1 MIGCLARLTPDRL
14 VLILGLLGGLP
25 LVFATPP
32 FQVPDEPAHFLH
44 VYQIATAAGAVRG
57 PAGVAGFEMP
67 ASLPRL
73 AELCVA
79 GVPFHPGRRLP
90 AGLLAAAWRLPLA
103 PERRAFVPA
112 GLLNPY
118 TPGPYLAA
126 AAAVGVGRLLEL
138 RPLALLYV
146 ARLANLAAALAV
158 AWAAVRLAPVY
169 GWLFALLA
177 LTPMAMFERSSA
189 SADALTDALGLLLV
203 SCILSLAVAPQ
214 RSAAARAA
222 AHASRAE
229 CAPHVVALPL
239 VAPALEVAPAMAA
252 ARLDAPV
259 TPVDADSARRAVPL
273 AGRAAWLLAAAV
285 LLAAAKAVYFLLDLL
300 IFLVPAS
307 RIPLGRRSRL
317 GAVTLWSG
325 GLAAI
330 AAGLGFSWWQAR
342 LYFSVGWLQPGVQ
355 PAAQLQGVIAAP
367 QRFLDLALA
376 DYAHH
381 ALRYGAELVGNFG
394 WLDTPL
400 PRLAIVVWALALL
413 AAALTGGSPELELA
427 GWQRCLIA
435 AVVAAALLGLSFSQ
449 YVAWTPLGAGFIEG
463 LQGRYFLP
471 LAPAAALLLYNRRLA
486 GRWPAGPGAGLR
498 FGVLS
503 LAFTILTLL
512 RIWFRYHGH

>member
-1 MIGCLARLTPDRL
+1 LTPDRL

-44 VYQIATAAGAVRG
+44 VYQIATAAGTVRG
-57 PAGVAGFEMP
+57 PAGEAGFEMP

-79 GVPFHPGRRLP
+79 GIPFHPGRRLP
-90 AGLLAAAWRLPLA
+90 EGLLAAAWQLPLQ
-103 PERRAFVPA
+103 PERHAFVPA

-118 TPGPYLAA
+118 TPAPYLAA
-126 AAAVGVGRLLEL
+126 AAGVGVGRLLEL

-158 AWAAVRLAPVY
+158 AWAAVRLAPVH
-169 GWLFALLA
+169 GWLLALLA

-203 SCILSLAVAPQ
+203 SCILSLALAPR

-222 AHASRAE
+222 APADAAGEPGEPLAE
-229 CAPHVVALPL
+229 
-239 VAPALEVAPAMAA
+239 PAA
-252 ARLDAPV
+252 
-259 TPVDADSARRAVPL
+259 PL

-300 IFLVPAS
+300 IFLVPA
-307 RIPLGRRSRL
+307 RPITPGRRSRL
-317 GAVTLWSG
+317 GAMPLWSG

-330 AAGLGFSWWQAR
+330 AAGLGFSWWQAHQ
-342 LYFSVGWLQPGVQ
+342 YFSVGWLRPGVQ
-355 PAAQLQGVIAAP
+355 PAAQLQGMIAAP
-367 QRFLDLALA
+367 QRFLGLALA

-381 ALRYGAELVGNFG
+381 ALRYGAGFVGNFG

-400 PRLAIVVWALALL
+400 PRLAIVIWALALL

-427 GWQRCLIA
+427 GWQRSLAA

-449 YVAWTPLGAGFIEG
+449 YVAWTPLGADFIDG

-498 FGVLS
+498 CGALS
-503 LAFTILTLL
+503 LTFTILTLL